1 MLTHVSAGAESLWF
15 SVARLQVD
23 WVSAPH
29 PFHSKMQAEKEID
42 AYPFMI
48 GKKQKQERTSKTMK
62 YIKLLPK
69 CQNSAK
75 SLSLFQAQI
84 Q

>member
-1 MLTHVSAGAESLWF
+1 MLSAGAESLWF

-29 PFHSKMQAEKEID
+29 PFHSKIQAEKEID

-48 GKKQKQERTSKTMK
+48 GKKQKQDSTS
-62 YIKLLPK
+62 
-69 CQNSAK
+69 
-75 SLSLFQAQI
+75 
-84 Q
+84 